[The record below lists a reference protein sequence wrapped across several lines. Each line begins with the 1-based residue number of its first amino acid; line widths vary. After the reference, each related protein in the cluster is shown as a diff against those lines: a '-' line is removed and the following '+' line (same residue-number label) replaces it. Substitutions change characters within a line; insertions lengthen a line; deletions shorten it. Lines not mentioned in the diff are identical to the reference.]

1 MKNLNY
7 YLNWLVEVSQNTN
20 LKMIDKSIKFFG
32 INIAILTIS
41 DTRNFDNDKSGSTL
55 RKLVEDCG
63 HTCILRDIV
72 KDEPKELLSIFNKWT
87 NNKNLDVIITTGG
100 TGLTGRDITVDVLET
115 YFDKK
120 IDGFGELFRYIS
132 YKKIGTSTIQSR
144 ATAGTKSGKYIFCL
158 PGSPSACKDAWEEI
172 LKFQLDIRHKPCNFV
187 EIMPRLNEA

>member
-1 MKNLNY
+1 MEL
-7 YLNWLVEVSQNTN
+7 SQNTN
-20 LKMIDKSIKFFG
+20 IKMIDNSIEFLG
-32 INIAILTIS
+32 INIAILTVS

-55 RKLVEDCG
+55 IKLIEDYG
-63 HTCILRDIV
+63 HTCLLRDIV
-72 KDEPKELLSIFNKWT
+72 QDEPKEILFILNKWIK
-87 NNKNLDVIITTGG
+87 NKNLDVIITSGG

-120 IDGFGELFRYIS
+120 IDGFGELFRFIS

-144 ATAGTKSGKYIFCL
+144 AIAGTKNGKYIFCL

-187 EIMPRLNEA
+187 EILPRLNET